1 MIQQTPI
8 GYFVLA
14 PGAAGYQGPYPTET
28 AARAVLSNAT
38 ARYDRAQSGS
48 PARPAA
54 KPEKPEPIA
63 PRVVKAAGSG
73 PPRRERRAR
82 SIAARRK
89 HRQAVQAS
97 RRKSARALPA
107 ESLARAGLAT
117 VERVDGAGA

>member
-63 PRVVKAAGSG
+63 PRVVKAAGTG
-73 PPRRERRAR
+73 APRRERRTR
-82 SIAARRK
+82 LAAVRRK
-89 HRQAVQAS
+89 HR
-97 RRKSARALPA
+97 RRRRAA
-107 ESLARAGLAT
+107 TRVRRAAAIAT
-117 VERVDGAGA
+117 